1 MVFSI
6 GVQCLCLEE
15 SIMCKTT
22 VYGFQ
27 SSEKEQITL
36 TDLSAVIRRI
46 FLVYTTTSKEVKLID
61 S

>member
-22 VYGFQ
+22 GLWLPVQRERTNHLDWPISGY
-27 SSEKEQITL
+27 S
-36 TDLSAVIRRI
+36 
-46 FLVYTTTSKEVKLID
+46 
-61 S
+61 